1 MIKFSPLHNLTQL
14 RLLVALTSL
23 CLSFLI
29 NRFDYLMNVD
39 GILYLNMAEAFI
51 SGGLPSASEL
61 YDWPFFS
68 ILIGLLT
75 QYSWLGLQTSAVVL
89 NSLLFVVL
97 TDSLVLISKEG
108 LRSSSQT
115 AIAAVIIL
123 CFYTLNE
130 YRDFIIRDVGY
141 WAMTTLA
148 LYHFLKFIAD
158 GRTNRLILW
167 LLFGSIAVLFRIEG
181 LIVLALMPA
190 AILFSERAK
199 KFHAIA
205 LCYLPLLIV
214 VAVLAILVAYDS
226 TLWGAFSK
234 IAEYGKYLHT
244 EKLMTAFWQDKEII
258 ANQVINPIAKDQAGI
273 LLISGLLGLV
283 LHDIFTGLSFSLLA
297 LFALSLR
304 TQSTAQSSYKVVI
317 TSFLLINLL
326 ILFSFTFSKQF
337 ITTRYCI
344 LAIIAIVLLM
354 MPKITAYIS
363 SCIKQ
368 QNYYKIFLIFLLLS
382 LSLVDTFHT
391 TSSKKYIKDA
401 IEWTAQNTS
410 PELSI
415 FTNDRH
421 VAFHLAHDY
430 QHTKVTLDERRL
442 STCSYDFVIIVEKH
456 VNKRIS
462 KSINKCEWQL
472 HKQFKEGSRS
482 VKIYTEV
489 AADDA

>member
-1 MIKFSPLHNLTQL
+1 
-14 RLLVALTSL
+14 
-23 CLSFLI
+23 
-29 NRFDYLMNVD
+29 MNVD
-39 GILYLNMAEAFI
+39 GILYLNMAEAFLT
-51 SGGLPSASEL
+51 GGLSSASQL

-68 ILIGLLT
+68 ILIGLLSK
-75 QYSWLGLQTSAVVL
+75 YSWLDLQASAILL
-89 NSLLFVVL
+89 NTLLFVIL
-97 TDSLVLISKEG
+97 TDSLLLISNEG

-115 AIAAVIIL
+115 AIAALIIL

-141 WAMTTLA
+141 WAMTALA
-148 LYHFLKFIAD
+148 LFHFLKFFED
-158 GRTNRLILW
+158 GHKNRLLLW
-167 LLFGSIAVLFRIEG
+167 LIFSCVGVMFRIEG
-181 LIVLALMPA
+181 IILLLLMPIT
-190 AILFSERAK
+190 ILFSHQQK
-199 KFHAIA
+199 KLSVIT
-205 LCYLPLLIV
+205 LGYLPL
-214 VAVLAILVAYDS
+214 VAVSAVLVVIMTYDAN
-226 TLWGAFSK
+226 LWGAFAKLS
-234 IAEYGKYLHT
+234 EYEKYFQL
-244 EKLMTAFWQDKEII
+244 EQLMGRFWHDEEII
-258 ANQVINPIAKDQAGI
+258 ANQVINPIAKDQAAI
-273 LLISGLLGLV
+273 LLMSGLLGLV

-304 TQSTAQSSYKVVI
+304 TQSTAQSSYKLVI

-344 LAIIAIVLLM
+344 LAIIATVLLM
-354 MPKITAYIS
+354 MPKITAYIH

-430 QHTKVTLDERRL
+430 QHTNVTLDERRL
-442 STCSYDFVIIVEKH
+442 TTCSYDFVIIVEKH

-482 VKIYTEV
+482 VKIYTGV
-489 AADDA
+489 AVDDT